1 MERIDENGANS
12 EGDMNSSQFFQSS
25 QEDKFENF
33 NFNQTDLTKYSAQQQ
48 LNLANQFFNNNQFE
62 NLEKLLNQNQN
73 LDITTLVD
81 RKNYT
86 LAHKIVLNQNIT
98 YLVKITDYVKKFFK
112 CNRLQEADVKQNLA
126 NWFNIKTEG
135 GFTALHFA
143 SYRGDLKIIQ
153 FLINNGAD
161 IQARNSKGLNSVH
174 IAAQGDQPI
183 SIRYFQ
189 KIGLNALD
197 LDYKQGNPLHW
208 ACFLG
213 NENAINY
220 LTSYSEIDINQP
232 DSQGLSPLHLA
243 VISGNAKAVKR
254 LLLKGANRNL
264 IDKKDKTPGQLAQQ
278 EGYENIANMID
289 NDDGF
294 EEYCNIRQPFRP
306 IDKNLKQVIIFY
318 VLFLFVQSLFA
329 TFYIPCLDEQFIQ
342 FSIWASLS
350 CITLIMQIIVWNVNP
365 GEVTG
370 INNKETLVIQRQIQ
384 NLNQFSCVSSSATES
399 LNKYSIRQN
408 GYNKLTSAQN
418 HEQGENL
425 DSIIES
431 KKPQSV
437 RILDESKGQL
447 EEPLL
452 AQNQIIQKDEL
463 ILLLKSHPIETIC
476 LDCQIIRPLRSKHC
490 EICKKCIKVY
500 DHHCPWVN
508 NCVGANNYKYFI
520 SFIILLWLNKLTLLV
535 LTFLHLLTQYD
546 DEDTFILNWFKNLS
560 ENTLHSL
567 LITKYV
573 AAALIVA
580 ITLPFFC
587 MLSVLCFVQ
596 INNLFLNQTTY
607 ERYNAKAK
615 GETFRESSSLT
626 SSKEPNNNI
635 DSEMFGSN
643 MKEQSQQQQYQST
656 STKTKTPKK
665 INTKYSLRNALQ
677 MCCINQK
684 NSQLDFDKKQII
696 KQAIIQEQYDEPNQ
710 Q

>member
-12 EGDMNSSQFFQSS
+12 EADMNSSQLFQGS
-25 QEDKFENF
+25 QEDKTLNF
-33 NFNQTDLTKYSAQQQ
+33 NFDLDDLAKYSSQQQ
-48 LNLANQFFNNNQFE
+48 LELANQCFNNNQFE
-62 NLEKLLNQNQN
+62 TLYKLLKLNYN
-73 LDITTLVD
+73 LDITSFAD

-98 YLVKITDYVKKFFK
+98 HLQEVTDYVKKYFK
-112 CNRLQEADVKQNLA
+112 QKRLQQLDIQQNVA

-189 KIGLNALD
+189 KIGLNTLD
-197 LDYKQGNPLHW
+197 LDNKQGNPLHW

-220 LTSYSEIDINQP
+220 LTSYSEIDINQL

-243 VISGNAKAVKR
+243 VISGNTKAVKR

-264 IDKKDKTPGQLAQQ
+264 KDKKDKTPGQLAQQ

-294 EEYCNIRQPFRP
+294 QEYCNIRQPFRP
-306 IDKNLKQVIIFY
+306 IDKNLKQVILFY
-318 VLFLFVQSLFA
+318 SLYLFVQSLFA
-329 TFYIPCLDEQFIQ
+329 AFYIPCLDQQFIQ

-350 CITLIMQIIVWNVNP
+350 CLTIILQIIVWCANP
-365 GEVTG
+365 GEVSG
-370 INNKETLVIQRQIQ
+370 INNKETLIIQRQIQ

-399 LNKYSIRQN
+399 INKYSIRQN
-408 GYNKLTSAQN
+408 TNNKLTSAQN
-418 HEQGENL
+418 HEQGENI

-431 KKPQSV
+431 KKPYSF

-463 ILLLKSHPIETIC
+463 ILLLKSHPIQTIC
-476 LDCQIIRPLRSKHC
+476 LDCQIIKPLRSKHC
-490 EICKKCIKVY
+490 EVCKKCIKVY

-520 SFIILLWLNKLTLLV
+520 SFIVLLWFNKLMLLV

-546 DEDTFILNWFKNLS
+546 DEDTFIFNWFQNLS
-560 ENTLHSL
+560 EKTLHSL

-580 ITLPFFC
+580 IVLPFFC

-607 ERYNAKAK
+607 ERYNAKTK
-615 GETFRESSSLT
+615 GEVFHENSSLI
-626 SSKEPNNNI
+626 SSKEPNNNL

-643 MKEQSQQQQYQST
+643 MKEQSQQQQHQSIQ
-656 STKTKTPKK
+656 SKTKTPKK
-665 INTKYSLRNALQ
+665 GNNKFSIKNALQ
-677 MCCINQK
+677 MCCTNQK
-684 NSQLDFDKKQII
+684 NSQLDFDKKKIL
-696 KQAIIQEQYDEPNQ
+696 KQAINQEYNDETNQY
-710 Q
+710 